1 MFNFLILGVISLLI
15 LIVMIFKGKNFHQ
28 VMLVDAFFFGI
39 FAYYLGSLIA
49 FLFLDQFLNYG
60 TEVIE
65 LSSIAFFS
73 STIYFYFI
81 KRKSFVLKNFGDSKN
96 LNLIFLVFFFIV
108 SFNFLFSILIYRDFF
123 MGNSLSQIL
132 SGDLLYV
139 RKMITSGDSGYYFP
153 GLIKQVRDILAPTF
167 LIYLFI
173 RFPKVQW
180 PKIIVLIIS
189 SCLAIFFG
197 GQRGPFIVLLYA
209 ILVGQT
215 INNMH
220 YLKNLKINYLKFIL
234 FGITGLIVLINLNQ
248 ILGRSIDEEIG
259 GSGFLFNGIV
269 QLFYRFFVEV
279 PASNIIIYQFVVEQN
294 FVFGELWLN
303 DLKTLLP
310 GPGVSFS
317 NEIHSQLGGSYEGNA
332 VLGLPLS
339 SYINFGIAGVILVPI
354 IFMYF
359 LNYVDTKIFEINS
372 PSLISIRYV
381 MLCFLPLSYDPTIF
395 LLNGGIVFLGIFIFE
410 LYRNFLKKQREL

>member
-1 MFNFLILGVISLLI
+1 MFNVLILGFISLLI
-15 LIVMIFKGKNFHQ
+15 IIVMIFKGKNFHQ
-28 VMLVDAFFFGI
+28 VMLVDSFFFGI

-49 FLFLDQFLNYG
+49 FLFLEEFLNYG

-65 LSSIAFFS
+65 LSSVAFFS
-73 STIYFYFI
+73 STIYYYFM
-81 KRKSFVLKNFGDSKN
+81 KRKPFVLKNFGDSKN
-96 LNLIFLVFFFIV
+96 LNLIFLIFFCIA

-123 MGNSLSQIL
+123 MGNSLSQIF

-180 PKIIVLIIS
+180 LKIITLIILS
-189 SCLAIFFG
+189 SIAIFFG

-209 ILVGQT
+209 VLIGQT
-215 INNMH
+215 LHNMH
-220 YLKNLKINYLKFIL
+220 YLKNLKINYFKFIL
-234 FGITGLIVLINLNQ
+234 FGIIGLMVLINLNQ

-279 PASNIIIYQFVVEQN
+279 PASNIIIYQFVVDQN
-294 FVFGELWLN
+294 FAFGELWMN
-303 DLKTLLP
+303 DLITLIP
-310 GPGVSFS
+310 GPNVSFS

-359 LNYVDTKIFEINS
+359 LNYIDAKIFEINS

-395 LLNGGIVFLGIFIFE
+395 LLNGGIVLIGIFIFE
-410 LYRNFLKKQREL
+410 LYRNFLKKQKEL